1 MPALTVSQQA
11 RAETK
16 IPAIRVAV
24 HQIAFGAWPIL
35 TWEKQIWH
43 IEFGACN
50 KGGHF
55 PPALRSFS
63 KHTLHEHVTRSNHFC
78 VGRLKRI
85 GTGTHYDTGE
95 VGHLVPERCFQPQTI
110 AATCSLYDG
119 QCKKF
124 ISADSMDSSLV
135 LLQQPQL
142 HE

>member
-55 PPALRSFS
+55 PPALLS
-63 KHTLHEHVTRSNHFC
+63 
-78 VGRLKRI
+78 GAKRYVRVA
-85 GTGTHYDTGE
+85 HY
-95 VGHLVPERCFQPQTI
+95 
-110 AATCSLYDG
+110 S
-119 QCKKF
+119 
-124 ISADSMDSSLV
+124 ISASLRAV
-135 LLQQPQL
+135 LPHATSRGITPAETSAGSHLFRSAAQLPVSAVHCAPHRQSCAQPLSQL
-142 HE
+142 GAQSVHRHK